1 MKEKKELNIQIGRRI
16 QDARQSTEMTQAQ
29 FAELLGVSDQ
39 YVSDLERGVVGT
51 SIPTLVKICSILNVS
66 SDSLLFGTVETP
78 PGGIFKNLDKLPV
91 KQYLL
96 IESAVNLMLEAFSV
110 NAADIPEGRQDE
122 SC

>member
-16 QDARQSTEMTQAQ
+16 QDARQLTEMTQAQ

-110 NAADIPEGRQDE
+110 NAGDAPDGT
-122 SC
+122 